1 MTAEEIDGLFDSF
14 NQLRIMVIGDVMID
28 SYMWGKVNRISPEA
42 PVPIVAVDK
51 LDNRLGGAANVAL
64 NLQALGATPLIYAVI
79 GDDEKGNLF
88 MKLLK
93 EQSLSDEGMI
103 QSSDRKTTVKT
114 RVLSGGN
121 QILRVDEEIETD
133 LNDRDEQALTAMIA
147 SALESGQVDAIIFE
161 DYDKGL
167 ITEGLIKAVSEK
179 ASALDIAVTVDPKK
193 KNFDNYQTVSLFKPN
208 LKEIREGM
216 KVDIYQDNIG
226 DIEGAVGSLIRDK
239 GHKLV
244 LVTLSEL
251 GVYIGGSEV
260 NDRVLAHYRDIT
272 DVSGAGDTVI
282 SVATLC
288 LVMNTEPKFI
298 ASISNLAGGIVCEK
312 VGVTPINRDQLLKE
326 AKALLA
332 E

>member
-1 MTAEEIDGLFDSF
+1 
-14 NQLRIMVIGDVMID
+14 MVIGDVMID

-93 EQSLSDEGMI
+93 EQSLSDKGMI

-133 LNDRDEQALTAMIA
+133 LNDRDEQALTAMID

-179 ASALDIAVTVDPKK
+179 ASALNIAVAVDPKK

>member
-1 MTAEEIDGLFDSF
+1 MTTEEIDGLFDSF

-93 EQSLSDEGMI
+93 EQSLSDKGMI

-133 LNDRDEQALTAMIA
+133 LNDRDEQALTAMID

-179 ASALDIAVTVDPKK
+179 ASALNIAVAVDPKK

>member
-179 ASALDIAVTVDPKK
+179 ASALNIAVAVDPKK